1 MNLNF
6 CAVCGTT
13 KDLQQHHI
21 EPVVMSGIKR
31 TAKKKKYDSNK
42 RLADCQFS
50 EIFAYLFDLGVIT
63 QDETITVCSY
73 HHNLMHGIVK
83 FQMAEHSNLI
93 KKGQEIARK
102 RGIKVGRPTKL
113 TKEYVDIV
121 KEQYQKGVSIKKI
134 SNSVGLGIGTIYEI
148 VKKNN
153 LERQ

>member
-6 CAVCGTT
+6 CVVCGTT
-13 KDLQQHHI
+13 KDLHQHHI
-21 EPVVMSGIKR
+21 EPVVMSGVKR
-31 TAKKKKYDSNK
+31 TAKKKKYDPNK

-50 EIFAYLFDLGVIT
+50 EIFAYLFDLGIIT

-83 FQMAEHSNLI
+83 FQLAEHSNLI

-121 KEQYQKGVSIKKI
+121 KEQYQKGVPIKKI